1 VRQFDRSSDDEL
13 NPGGG
18 LEALQSFQRY
28 ANICIPAFQKRERE
42 RERERENV
50 YLEKELQMSHLLFS
64 ITNNQVLGRSYSD
77 FRRCAS
83 VRACMLI
90 HS

>member
-1 VRQFDRSSDDEL
+1 MSSTL
-13 NPGGG
+13 GGFG
-18 LEALQSFQRY
+18 GTTKFSK
-28 ANICIPAFQKRERE
+28 ICQHMYTCVPK
-42 RERERENV
+42 ERERENV

-64 ITNNQVLGRSYSD
+64 ITNNQVLGRSHSD